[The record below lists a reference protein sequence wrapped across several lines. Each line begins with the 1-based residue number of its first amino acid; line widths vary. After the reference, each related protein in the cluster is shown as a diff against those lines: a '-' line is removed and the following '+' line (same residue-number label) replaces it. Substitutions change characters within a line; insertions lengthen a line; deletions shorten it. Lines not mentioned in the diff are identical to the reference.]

1 MNRKEFDER
10 INQICET
17 TPAPTDQDKT
27 YFYMREHA
35 QFDFIDSLENENAK
49 LKNDLAKSE
58 EQRTLL
64 SELNKDQ
71 ERQIS
76 VLADEATKCKMEIED
91 LTKRKNNAKLR
102 FDAIGMQLE
111 DCSEMTTEQA
121 LKIKALE
128 LEIAASKTASTVDR
142 EKVIQSM
149 CHSWFGDGYEATEPK
164 VKKHIFDQMGKMFD
178 SDIAPILGKYLI
190 EESRCDMCAQWD
202 INAIGNSGYGMC
214 KSMGR
219 VTREWDGCEFAPK
232 EIV

>member
-10 INQICET
+10 ISQICET
-17 TPAPTDQDKT
+17 TPSPTDQDKA

-49 LKNDLAKSE
+49 LKDDLAKSE

-71 ERQIS
+71 KRQIS
-76 VLADEATKCKMEIED
+76 VLVGETTGLKIEAKELVGELQIVKDDRDELKTCANEPSLKTEEMTKLD
-91 LTKRKNNAKLR
+91 NNAKLR
-102 FDAIGMQLE
+102 FDAVCMQLE
-111 DCSEMTTEQA
+111 DCSKMTTSQA
-121 LKIKALE
+121 LKIKDLE
-128 LEIAASKTASTVDR
+128 LEIAATKLEGTIDR

-149 CHSWFGDGYEATEPK
+149 CHSWFGDGYEVTEPK

-190 EESRCDMCAQWD
+190 EES
-202 INAIGNSGYGMC
+202 
-214 KSMGR
+214 
-219 VTREWDGCEFAPK
+219 
-232 EIV
+232 